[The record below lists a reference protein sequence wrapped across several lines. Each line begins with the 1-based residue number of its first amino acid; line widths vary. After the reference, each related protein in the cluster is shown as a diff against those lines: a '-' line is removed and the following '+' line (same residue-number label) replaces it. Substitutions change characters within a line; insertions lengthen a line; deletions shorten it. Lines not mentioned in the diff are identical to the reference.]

1 MSELSNDELQKLRA
15 SVDGLRLEVEGWR
28 NHTGSTGYFLVTAV
42 EDLLKAVD
50 QLTAHINA
58 HR

>member
-1 MSELSNDELQKLRA
+1 MSDPSDDELQKLRA
-15 SVDGLRLEVEGWR
+15 SVNGLRIEVEGWR

-50 QLTAHINA
+50 ALIDA
-58 HR
+58 RR